1 MINQLMT
8 ELSNRTKSKKI
19 LTEQGD
25 DYTTGWLLGF
35 GFFEENYRLIV
46 ADLSK

>member
-1 MINQLMT
+1 MT

-25 DYTTGWLLGF
+25 DYTTGSLLGF
-35 GFFEENYRLIV
+35 GFFEENYRLIA

>member
-1 MINQLMT
+1 MEETFMINKLMT

-25 DYTTGWLLGF
+25 DYTTG
-35 GFFEENYRLIV
+35 
-46 ADLSK
+46 